1 MSILWGIVRPIA
13 LSSGL
18 GEGLQRGFIAI
29 PNIRITSE
37 SIRIRVLPEAL
48 ERPATG
54 DSADRSAVSSQR

>member
-18 GEGLQRGFIAI
+18 GKCLQGSFTAI

-37 SIRIRVLPEAL
+37 AIRIRVLPEAL

-54 DSADRSAVSSQR
+54 DSAD